1 MQILVLPWGF
11 PGTDV
16 AKNAADM
23 ILTDDNFI
31 TITKAVKEGRRIYS
45 NIQKAVRFLI
55 STNVGE
61 IVSILF
67 ALLLG
72 LKSPLLA
79 IHLLWINLVTDSLPA
94 IALGLEKAEKNI
106 MKKPPINSKKGLF
119 SDGLWKKI
127 FIEGSIIGLLDL
139 LLFYIGIKYYDLK
152 TARTMAFMGLGLLEL
167 VHSFN
172 LRTSESVFKQN
183 LFGNVYSFFALIIG
197 ITLQVIVIA
206 IPFLSKVFDVTLLNA
221 EQWLII
227 VLTSLLPTIYM
238 ELQKKNVRNKNTK
251 NLNLKQFMCKN
262 NLK

>member
-1 MQILVLPWGF
+1 MV
-11 PGTDV
+11 
-16 AKNAADM
+16 
-23 ILTDDNFI
+23 LTDDNFI

-45 NIQKAVRFLI
+45 NIQKAVHFLI

-72 LKSPLLA
+72 LNSPLLA

-94 IALGLEKAEKNI
+94 ICLGLEKAEKNI
-106 MKKPPINSKKGLF
+106 MKKPPTDSKKGLF

-127 FIEGSIIGLLDL
+127 FIEGTIIGLLDL
-139 LLFYIGIKYYDLK
+139 LLFYIGIKCYNLK

-172 LRTSESVFKQN
+172 LRSSESIFKQG
-183 LFGNVYSFFALIIG
+183 LFGSIYSLVSLIIG
-197 ITLQVIVIA
+197 IILQVVIIL
-206 IPFLSKVFDVTLLNA
+206 IPFLANIFEATLLNI
-221 EQWLII
+221 EQWII
-227 VLTSLLPTIYM
+227 TIIISLLPTIYM
-238 ELQKKNVRNKNTK
+238 ELQKKKNKNK
-251 NLNLKQFMCKN
+251 SIKKLDLKQFMCKN